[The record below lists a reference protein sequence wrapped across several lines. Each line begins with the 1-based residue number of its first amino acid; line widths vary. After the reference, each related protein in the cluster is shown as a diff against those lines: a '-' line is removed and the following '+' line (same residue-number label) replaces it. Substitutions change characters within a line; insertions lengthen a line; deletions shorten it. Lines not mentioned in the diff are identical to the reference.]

1 MWALD
6 MNMQLE
12 EVTIREHRLLCGDYR
27 LLVMDAPGVGPKVQ
41 PGQFIHFDVPNQ
53 PERMLRRP
61 FSVYKADE
69 ETVSI
74 LYKPVGRGTRAM
86 VNIQPGDKT
95 SIIGPL
101 GTGFPLTD
109 TPCPVLVA
117 GGYGMAALLL
127 VAKNLPHKG
136 VIFMGGR
143 NERDILCVDDFKAI
157 DWEVIITTND
167 GTLGTRGLVTDA
179 LDPWCEE
186 KGFIGGKS
194 EIQPEFFACGPNPM
208 LKAVS
213 DRALKHDWTAW
224 LSMDRN
230 MGCGIGACLVC
241 VQKVKR
247 DAPGPDG
254 KDWTWS
260 RVCREGP
267 VFECR
272 KLVWDDDE

>member
-1 MWALD
+1 
-6 MNMQLE
+6 MQQE
-12 EVTIREHRLLCGDYR
+12 KVTIREHRPLCGDYR
-27 LLVMDAPGVGPKVQ
+27 LLVMEAPGVGPQVQ

-61 FSVYKADE
+61 FSVYKADS

-86 VNIQPGDKT
+86 VNIQPGDT
-95 SIIGPL
+95 SSIIGPL
-101 GTGFPLTD
+101 GHGFPLPD

-117 GGYGMAALLL
+117 GGYGMAALFL
-127 VAKNLPHKG
+127 VAKNMPRKG
-136 VIFMGGR
+136 TIFMGGR
-143 NERDILCVDDFKAI
+143 SSKDILCVDEFKAI
-157 DWEVIITTND
+157 DWDVVITTND
-167 GTLGTRGLVTDA
+167 GSLGTQGLVTDA
-179 LDPWCEE
+179 LDQWC
-186 KGFIGGKS
+186 KDRGYLNKKS
-194 EIQPEFFACGPNPM
+194 EIKPEFFACGPNPM

-213 DRALKHDWTAW
+213 DRALANNWTAW

-247 DAPGPDG
+247 DQPGPNG
-254 KDWTWS
+254 EDWKWS

-272 KLVWDDDE
+272 QLVWDADE